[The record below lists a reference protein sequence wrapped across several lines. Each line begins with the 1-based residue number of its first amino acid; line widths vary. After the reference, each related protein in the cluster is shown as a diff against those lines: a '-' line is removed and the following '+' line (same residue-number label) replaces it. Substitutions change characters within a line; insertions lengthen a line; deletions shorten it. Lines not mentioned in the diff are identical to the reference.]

1 MYSDSSSAKERMND
15 TCYTQIHANV
25 TYLALEMYLI
35 WDNLRAQT
43 SDRVSLIEFGRSGKF
58 AAEKEIN
65 EMTRNYSTMTALLGI
80 AILGLVCAACAS
92 PASMPA
98 SSQPPP
104 APVEAPP
111 NEPAPALTEWPP
123 AAPDAIGEAQTEQE
137 LECCPP
143 PTPSYPI
150 VAPEPTPWPEHP
162 HPEYGVKPFVDT
174 HYDNLS
180 TFAMDVDTASYT
192 KMREYINS
200 NRLPPPDLVRVE
212 EFINYFNMEYP
223 DPESGTFSINLEGG
237 PSTFGEDGAHLLKV
251 GIQGRHIPEWERKD
265 AILTFV
271 IDASGSMREGSKMD
285 MVKYGLTRLV
295 DQLGPNDLVGIVAFS
310 NDGWVALEP
319 TSVHHRKRIL
329 RAINHLRPMASTNT
343 EAGLR
348 LGYELALGSYRDGA
362 INRLILASDG
372 MANVG
377 VTAPDVLVGYARD
390 YYGQDIYLST
400 VGVGR
405 GGYDDRF
412 MERLANHGNGNYSY
426 LDSPDAAE
434 RIFSQDLNGTLQVIA
449 KDAKIQ
455 VDFNPDTVCGYRL
468 LGYENR
474 AIPDRDFRNDTVDAG
489 EVGAGHSV
497 TALYELYLD
506 PEGGEDVVT
515 VRVRYEDPDTHAVA
529 ETSRSFSQSELQID
543 FSRTSPRFQLAA
555 AVAQYAEVLRQS
567 PWTWDAGL
575 YDVLHIAGTVQRQLP
590 FDPDVNE
597 FVSLVER
604 ASWLAQ

>member
-1 MYSDSSSAKERMND
+1 
-15 TCYTQIHANV
+15 
-25 TYLALEMYLI
+25 
-35 WDNLRAQT
+35 
-43 SDRVSLIEFGRSGKF
+43 
-58 AAEKEIN
+58 
-65 EMTRNYSTMTALLGI
+65 MTHNYRTMTALLSI
-80 AILGLVCAACAS
+80 AILGLVCAAACAA
-92 PASMPA
+92 PAATPA
-98 SSQPPP
+98 SSQPSP
-104 APVEAPP
+104 AAVEASAA
-111 NEPAPALTEWPP
+111 EPAPALTGGSP
-123 AAPDAIGEAQTEQE
+123 AAPDASGEAQAEQE
-137 LECCPP
+137 RECCPP
-143 PTPSYPI
+143 PTPPYPTI
-150 VAPEPTPWPEHP
+150 APEPTPWPDRP
-162 HPEYGVKPFVDT
+162 YPEYGAKPFVDT
-174 HYDNLS
+174 YYDHLS

-192 KMREYINS
+192 KMREYING

-223 DPESGTFSINLEGG
+223 DPESGAFSINLEGG
-237 PSTFGEDGAHLLKV
+237 PSPFGEDGAFLLKV

-265 AILTFV
+265 ARLTFV
-271 IDASGSMREGSKMD
+271 IDASGSMQEGHKMD
-285 MVKYGLTRLV
+285 MVKHGLTRLV
-295 DQLGPNDLVGIVAFS
+295 DQLGPSDSVGIVAFS
-310 NDGWVALEP
+310 NDAWVVLEP
-319 TSVHHRKRIL
+319 TSVQHRKHIL
-329 RAINHLRPMASTNT
+329 RAINRLRPMASTNT

-348 LGYELALGSYRDGA
+348 LGYELALRNYRADA
-362 INRLILASDG
+362 INRVILASDG

-377 VTAPDVLVGYARD
+377 ITDPDVLVGYARD
-390 YYGQDIYLST
+390 YYGRDIYLST

-426 LDSPDAAE
+426 LDSPDTAE
-434 RIFSQDLNGTLQVIA
+434 RIFSQDLHGTLQVIA

-455 VDFNPDTVCGYRL
+455 VDFDADTVYAYRL

-474 AIPDRDFRNDTVDAG
+474 AIADRDFRNDAVDAG

-529 ETSRSFSQSELQID
+529 EIGKSFRGSEFQTN

-567 PWTWDAGL
+567 PWTWDASL
-575 YDVLHIAGTVQRQLP
+575 YDVSQVAGSVQRQLP

-604 ASWLAQ
+604 ASWLVQ

>member
-1 MYSDSSSAKERMND
+1 MND

-25 TYLALEMYLI
+25 TYLALEMYVI
-35 WDNLRAQT
+35 WNNLRAQT
-43 SDRVSLIEFGRSGKF
+43 SDRVSLTEIRQSGKF
-58 AAEKEIN
+58 AAEMEIN
-65 EMTRNYSTMTALLGI
+65 KMTHNYSTMTALLSI
-80 AILGLVCAACAS
+80 AILGLVCTAACAA
-92 PASMPA
+92 PAAAPA

-104 APVEAPP
+104 AAVEAPAA
-111 NEPAPALTEWPP
+111 EPAPALTGGPP
-123 AAPDAIGEAQTEQE
+123 AAPDASGEAQAEQE
-137 LECCPP
+137 RECCPP
-143 PTPSYPI
+143 PTPPYPTI
-150 VAPEPTPWPEHP
+150 APEPTLWPDRPYPEH
-162 HPEYGVKPFVDT
+162 GVKPFVDT
-174 HYDNLS
+174 HYDHLS

-200 NRLPPPDLVRVE
+200 NRLPPSDLVRVE

-223 DPESGTFSINLEGG
+223 DPESGAFSINLEG
-237 PSTFGEDGAHLLKV
+237 
-251 GIQGRHIPEWERKD
+251 
-265 AILTFV
+265 
-271 IDASGSMREGSKMD
+271 ASGSMREGNKMD
-285 MVKYGLTRLV
+285 MVKHGLTRLV
-295 DQLGPNDLVGIVAFS
+295 DQLGPSDLVGIVAFS
-310 NDGWVALEP
+310 NDAWVVLEP

-348 LGYELALGSYRDGA
+348 LGYELALSNYRDGA
-362 INRLILASDG
+362 INRVILASDG

-377 VTAPDVLVGYARD
+377 IADPDVLVGYARD
-390 YYGQDIYLST
+390 YST

-412 MERLANHGNGNYSY
+412 MERLANNGNGNYSY
-426 LDSPDAAE
+426 LDSPDTAE
-434 RIFSQDLNGTLQVIA
+434 RIFSQDLHGTLQVIA

-455 VDFNPDTVCGYRL
+455 VDFNPDTVWGYRL

-474 AIPDRDFRNDTVDAG
+474 AIADRDFRNDAVDAG

-497 TALYELYLD
+497 TALYELYLN

-529 ETSRSFSQSELQID
+529 EIGKSFRQSEFQID

-555 AVAQYAEVLRQS
+555 AVAHYAEVLRQS
-567 PWTWDAGL
+567 PWTWDASL
-575 YDVLHIAGTVQRQLP
+575 YDVLQVAGSVQRQLP

-604 ASWLAQ
+604 ASWLVQ